1 MLFWI
6 VSVAITLA
14 VAGLLIGA
22 LRAAR
27 LRDVTAANSDIA
39 VYKDQLAEVE
49 RDLARGIVTESE
61 ADAVR
66 VEVSRRLLD
75 ADTRDVDDMTEQK
88 GQSGIGIAIVALC
101 VIVGGIGTYAWL
113 GAPGYGDM
121 PMKSRL
127 AALEVA
133 RADRPGQAAAEA
145 EVAGDLPRPEA
156 PDPQFLTLME
166 QLRAAVAERPN
177 DIQGLTFLAQYEARI
192 GNYSASRAAQEQL
205 IAAKGDAAT
214 DTDKL
219 TLVDIMVFAAAGY
232 VSPEAESVVREVL
245 MGSPENGAARY
256 YLGLAEAQAG
266 RADRAFAIWA
276 QLLEDSPPSAPWVPV
291 VRAEIFEVAF
301 AAGVTNYQLPPT
313 SSLPALSD
321 DDIAAANDMTAQERA
336 EMIQGMVGRLADRLA
351 IEGGPPEDWARLIS
365 TLGVLGDQ
373 NRARAIAAEAET
385 VFADNA
391 NALALIAN
399 ARAQAGISQ

>member
-14 VAGLLIGA
+14 VSGLLIGA

-66 VEVSRRLLD
+66 LEVSRRLLD
-75 ADTRDVDDMTEQK
+75 ADTRDVDDKADQK

-101 VIVGGIGTYAWL
+101 VVAGGLGTYAWL

-121 PMKSRL
+121 PMKTRL
-127 AALEVA
+127 ASLEQA
-133 RADRPGQAAAEA
+133 RAERPGQAAAEA
-145 EVAGDLPRPEA
+145 EVRDDLPRPEA
-156 PDPQFLTLME
+156 PDPEFLTLME
-166 QLRAAVAERPN
+166 QLRAAVAERPG

-192 GNYSASRAAQEQL
+192 GNYAASRIAQEQL
-205 IAAKGDAAT
+205 IAAKGEAAT
-214 DTDKL
+214 DTDRL
-219 TLVDIMVFAAAGY
+219 TLVDIMVFAAGGY
-232 VSPEAESVVREVL
+232 VSPEAEAVVREVL
-245 MGSPENGAARY
+245 RQSPENGAARY
-256 YLGLAEAQAG
+256 YLGLGEAQAG

-301 AAGVTNYQLPPT
+301 AAGVTNYELPAT

-321 DDIAAANDMTAQERA
+321 DDIAAANDMTPQERA

-385 VFADNA
+385 VFAGNEG
-391 NALALIAN
+391 ALALIAN
-399 ARAQAGISQ
+399 ARARAGIGE